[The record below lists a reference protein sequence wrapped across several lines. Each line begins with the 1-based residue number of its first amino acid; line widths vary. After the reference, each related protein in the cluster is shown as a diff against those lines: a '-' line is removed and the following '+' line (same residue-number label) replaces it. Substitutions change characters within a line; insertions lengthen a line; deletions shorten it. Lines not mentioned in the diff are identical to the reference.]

1 MKQGFEMTGAREFW
15 SLHFESCVKCGTTQ
29 VAHKS
34 RGMCR
39 NCYNPWQKATKEA
52 KHLRPAVKPCKLS
65 RWSRDYS
72 ACINCNRTDS
82 KHCCHGCC
90 NRCYRLFRTIG
101 AMPPVRI
108 KRPVVD
114 KTKPPMVS
122 PIGEVYIGTRIVLQ
136 AAFGALVCGSVV
148 RSESRNLRIK
158 DDATRNVL
166 EINPKAILAKGDSG
180 KVTICNQSA
189 WGELGSQARRWA
201 TNKLHEVAA

>member
-1 MKQGFEMTGAREFW
+1 MTGPEQFW
-15 SLHFESCVKCGTTQ
+15 SLHFDACIKCGTAQ
-29 VAHKS
+29 VPHKS

-39 NCYNPWQKATKEA
+39 NCYQKWHIATKEE
-52 KHLRPAVKPCKLS
+52 KHLRPFTKRCTLS
-65 RWSRDYS
+65 RWARDYS
-72 ACINCNRTDS
+72 ACIICNRADI
-82 KHCCHGCC
+82 KHSCRGYC
-90 NRCYRLFRTIG
+90 NRCYRQLRAIDAT
-101 AMPPVRI
+101 PPIRI
-108 KRPVVD
+108 KRPVI
-114 KTKPPMVS
+114 TKPKPPTVS

-148 RSESRNLRIK
+148 RSESRYLRIK

-189 WGELGSQARRWA
+189 WGDLGSQARRWA